1 MIFARFYA
9 LSPVT
14 HELIEAAG
22 DRSYLRLDGRV
33 GRAVWHETAEQTA
46 HLRGYIGYMLY
57 KGDSILTATP
67 VSKLMLVK
75 QRSGRP
81 EHNNTTETKYV

>member
-22 DRSYLRLDGRV
+22 DRAYLRLDGRV

-46 HLRGYIGYMLY
+46 QLRGYVGYMLY

-67 VSKLMLVK
+67 VSKIMLVN

-81 EHNNTTETKYV
+81 EHNTNNGVKYV